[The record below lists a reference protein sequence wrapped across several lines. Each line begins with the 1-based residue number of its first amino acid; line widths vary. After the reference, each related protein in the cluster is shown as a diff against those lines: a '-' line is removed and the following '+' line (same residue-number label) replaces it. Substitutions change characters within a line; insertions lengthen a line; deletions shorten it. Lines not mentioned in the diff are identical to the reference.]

1 MLVTTAALASS
12 CHDIKLTSPR
22 LEEANIFT
30 RLSVIT
36 ADRKVIFFKNLSTKC
51 FEVDSVIL
59 IVIGIVRLSPL

>member
-12 CHDIKLTSPR
+12 CHGIKLTSPR

-36 ADRKVIFFKNLSTKC
+36 ADRIK
-51 FEVDSVIL
+51 
-59 IVIGIVRLSPL
+59 

>member
-22 LEEANIFT
+22 LEIEANIFT

-36 ADRKVIFFKNLSTKC
+36 AGRKVIFFKNLSTKC

-59 IVIGIVRLSPL
+59 IVIGIVSN